1 MGKLYTLDKKLL
13 IGSPE
18 IEIGDNKYPIDD
30 RTKTVRK
37 VIKLSKQLS
46 NVKDDETIDQF
57 EVIDRIFELAFGT
70 KAQEVEEVVGD
81 MSFETYQ
88 EIIEIIIDA
97 MTGGDPDEF
106 AAKKAKERKEK
117 EVNDIVRKTFP
128 PLVGEAAKRM
138 TEDNNFRNPYES
150 DGDMV

>member
-1 MGKLYTLDKKLL
+1 MGKLYTLDKKRL

-81 MSFETYQ
+81 MSFEIYQ

-106 AAKKAKERKEK
+106 AAKKAKECKEK

-150 DGDMV
+150 D

>member
-18 IEIGDNKYPIDD
+18 IEIGDNKYSIDD

-70 KAQEVEEVVGD
+70 KAQEVEEV
-81 MSFETYQ
+81 
-88 EIIEIIIDA
+88 
-97 MTGGDPDEF
+97 
-106 AAKKAKERKEK
+106 EK
-117 EVNDIVRKTFP
+117 VK
-128 PLVGEAAKRM
+128 
-138 TEDNNFRNPYES
+138 
-150 DGDMV
+150 

>member
-1 MGKLYTLDKKLL
+1 MGKLYTLDKKHL

-128 PLVGEAAKRM
+128 PLAGEAAKRM

-150 DGDMV
+150 DGVMV

>member
-18 IEIGDNKYPIDD
+18 IEIGDNKYSIDD

-37 VIKLSKQLS
+37 VIKLSKQL
-46 NVKDDETIDQF
+46 NTVKDDETIDQF

-106 AAKKAKERKEK
+106 AAKKAKEHKEK
-117 EVNDIVRKTFP
+117 EANDIVRKTFP

-150 DGDMV
+150 D

>member
-106 AAKKAKERKEK
+106 AAKKAKEHKEK
-117 EVNDIVRKTFP
+117 EANDIVRKTFP

-150 DGDMV
+150 D

>member
-13 IGSPE
+13 IVSPE
-18 IEIGDNKYPIDD
+18 IEIGDNKYSIDD

-117 EVNDIVRKTFP
+117 EVNDIVRETFP

-150 DGDMV
+150 D

>member
-18 IEIGDNKYPIDD
+18 IEIGDDKYPIDD

-37 VIKLSKQLS
+37 VIKLSKQLK
-46 NVKDDETIDQF
+46 NAKDDETIDQF
-57 EVIDRIFELAFGT
+57 EVIDKIFELAFET
-70 KAQEVEEVVGD
+70 KAQEVEEAVGD
-81 MSFETYQ
+81 IPFEAYQ

-117 EVNDIVRKTFP
+117 EANDIVRKTFP

-138 TEDNNFRNPYES
+138 TEDNNFRGPYES
-150 DGDMV
+150 D

>member
-37 VIKLSKQLS
+37 VMKLSKQLS

-117 EVNDIVRKTFP
+117 EANDIVRKTFP

-138 TEDNNFRNPYES
+138 TEDNNFRGPYES
-150 DGDMV
+150 D